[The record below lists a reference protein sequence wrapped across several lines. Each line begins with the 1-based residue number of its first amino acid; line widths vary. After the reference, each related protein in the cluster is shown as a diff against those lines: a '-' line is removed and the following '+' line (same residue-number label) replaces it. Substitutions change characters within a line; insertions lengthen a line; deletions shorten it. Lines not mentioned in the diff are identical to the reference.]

1 MHLRPRSPRINPD
14 PRALVLEMLPP
25 DGDLVG
31 LVGRIASSRQRP
43 IVVTRLSLP
52 SGISGLWDERSP
64 DRDLVVI
71 DDVPMA
77 PSRYAAVLCHE
88 LAHIVL
94 GHHGI
99 VDHSPEPTQSGNIDA
114 AIAQRFLR
122 RCAYDDVVEREAE
135 ELATALTK
143 EHLRRTHDTSLGLN
157 RVSSRLR

>member
-1 MHLRPRSPRINPD
+1 MRLRPRRPRKDPD
-14 PRALVLEMLPP
+14 PKLLVIEMLPP
-25 DGDLVG
+25 DGDLAG
-31 LVGRIASSRQRP
+31 LVDRIASSRQRP
-43 IVVTRLSLP
+43 IIVTRLPLP

-64 DRDLVVI
+64 DRDVVVI

-88 LAHIVL
+88 LAHITL

-99 VDHSPEPTQSGNIDA
+99 VDDSPEPTQSETIDG

-122 RCAYDDVVEREAE
+122 RCAYDDIVEREAE

>member
-1 MHLRPRSPRINPD
+1 
-14 PRALVLEMLPP
+14 MLPP

-31 LVGRIASSRQRP
+31 LVASIAASRERP

-52 SGISGLWDERSP
+52 PGISGLWDERSP
-64 DRDLVVI
+64 NRDVVVI

-94 GHHGI
+94 GHHGVVEVAPGPALSGT
-99 VDHSPEPTQSGNIDA
+99 VDD
-114 AIAQRFLR
+114 AIAQRFLK
-122 RCAYDDVVEREAE
+122 RCAYDDQMERDAE
-135 ELATALTK
+135 NLATALTR
-143 EHLRRTHDTSLGLN
+143 EHRRRTHDAALKLN